1 MKKTIY
7 LYKSGELHR
16 KDSSLC
22 LLNKNGDVT
31 YIPIEQIDAVLCFGD
46 ITLNKRVLGLLNT
59 YCVSAQFYNYYG
71 QYIGRFTPKEYVS
84 GKDMICQIDS
94 FRNDKMRLSIA
105 YAITE
110 TELHNILSL
119 LKYYNKKDIDLIN
132 MIHAISDILSELE
145 ECNSVDQLLLKE
157 AQSKKSYYAGIDKIL
172 ENTNY
177 HFVKRSIQPP
187 GNEVNALM
195 SYGYALLYANFL
207 AEIDKSPLMAN
218 ISYVHSIAK
227 TTDSLQYDLADILKP
242 VIVDRMV
249 LRMIRK
255 NQLKNSYFNKT
266 NNSCYLSKEGVA
278 FYLSE
283 YENQLAHSIYIDNRY
298 YSYKNII
305 TKEVYNLYNYIT
317 GKKKFYKP
325 YRMEW

>member
-1 MKKTIY
+1 
-7 LYKSGELHR
+7 
-16 KDSSLC
+16 
-22 LLNKNGDVT
+22 
-31 YIPIEQIDAVLCFGD
+31 
-46 ITLNKRVLGLLNT
+46 
-59 YCVSAQFYNYYG
+59 
-71 QYIGRFTPKEYVS
+71 
-84 GKDMICQIDS
+84 MICQIDS

-105 YAITE
+105 YALTE

-119 LKYYNKKDIDLIN
+119 LKYYNKKDINLIN
-132 MIHAISDILSELE
+132 MIYAISDILSELD

-157 AQSKKSYYAGIDKIL
+157 AQAKKIYYAGIDKIL

-207 AEIDKSPLMAN
+207 TEIDKSPLMAN